1 VKGKLLEGDTAL
13 VTGAGQNIGRA
24 IAAALKEEGARVI
37 ASDLRGSDLDC
48 DLSQPG
54 AAARLA
60 GEAIARLGKVSILVH
75 AACPRRSEDDTAL
88 EVGEA
93 TWREMLAVNV
103 DAGFALGQ
111 RLGRHMREAKIAGRM
126 LYLTS
131 LHAASPRNLP
141 HYSAS
146 KGAQTMLM
154 KEFAR
159 ALAPH
164 GIRVNAIL
172 PGAIPGGGF
181 KISPATADLE
191 SRIPMRHFGTPE
203 DVAAMALAV
212 LSERFGRYVT
222 GAEIVVDGGLALYNW
237 IDRRA

>member
-1 VKGKLLEGDTAL
+1 VKGGLLDGDTAL

-24 IAAALKEEGARVI
+24 IAAALREEGARVV
-37 ASDLRGSDLDC
+37 ASDLKGSDLDC

-60 GEAIARLGKVSILVH
+60 DEAIARLGRVSILVH
-75 AACPRRSEDDTAL
+75 AACPRRDEADTAL

-93 TWREMLAVNV
+93 AWREMLTVNV
-103 DAGFALGQ
+103 DTGFVLGQ
-111 RLGRHMREAKIAGRM
+111 KLGRHMRERRIAGRM

-181 KISPATADLE
+181 KITPATADLE
-191 SRIPMRHFGTPE
+191 ARIPMRRFGTPG
-203 DVAAMALAV
+203 DIAAMALAV

-237 IDRRA
+237 IDRRE

>member
-1 VKGKLLEGDTAL
+1 MKGKLLEGDTAL

-24 IAAALKEEGARVI
+24 IAAALREEGARVI
-37 ASDLRGSDLDC
+37 ASDLKGSDLDC
-48 DLSQPG
+48 DLAQPG

-60 GEAIARLGKVSILVH
+60 DEAIARLGQVSILVH
-75 AACPRRSEDDTAL
+75 AACPRRNEADTAL
-88 EVGEA
+88 EVSEA

-111 RLGRHMREAKIAGRM
+111 KLGRHMRERKIGGRM

-131 LHAASPRNLP
+131 LHADAPRNLP

-181 KISPATADLE
+181 KITPATADLE
-191 SRIPMRHFGTPE
+191 SRIPMRRFGTPE
-203 DVAAMALAV
+203 DVATMALAV

-222 GAEIVVDGGLALYNW
+222 GAEIVVDGGIALYNW
-237 IDRRA
+237 IDRTE